1 MQQKIYLGKIAEL
14 IATINGCSISVAE
27 SFVKALCALISEEL
41 QKGHSVKIKGLG
53 TFSRSGNSIEPI
65 ALELDKEI
73 INSIN
78 LPFAFFDSVELDED
92 LTEEL
97 FEQEL
102 EQLDANNSY
111 ILHEANREENDSKLD
126 DVISEENQV
135 NSTIEEE
142 YGEDVNTANNQN
154 LINDEAN
161 QQKPQSGMAIVNEGP
176 DLNCN
181 NKQETNQDDP
191 KVNEEENIADDYYCN
206 KENRNKPNISYIF
219 TFVIALL
226 IGLIIGFFGGI
237 YTKSFIDNET
247 LTKQINEQKII
258 LDSLVSNK
266 NASAQSYDTINR
278 DTTLSNIRV
287 DSINKHNDNLN
298 IATKFQTDKVTSKR
312 YLTTMSREYYGN
324 FNFWVYIYEE
334 NKSKLGNPNAIR
346 PGTIVVIPPA
356 SKYGIDA
363 NNPQSVEIAKQ
374 KAIEIYSKYT
384 N

>member
-53 TFSRSGNSIEPI
+53 TFRRSGNSIEPI

-111 ILHEANREENDSKLD
+111 KLHEEIREENNSKLD
-126 DVISEENQV
+126 DITSEENQV

-161 QQKPQSGMAIVNEGP
+161 QQEPQSGVAIVNEEP

-206 KENRNKPNISYIF
+206 KENRNKSNISYIF

-237 YTKSFIDNET
+237 YTKGFIDNET

-266 NASAQSYDTINR
+266 NASVQSYDTINR
-278 DTTLSNIRV
+278 DTTLSNIRE
-287 DSINKHNDNLN
+287 DSINKQKDNLN

>member
-1 MQQKIYLGKIAEL
+1 MQQKIYLGKIAES
-14 IATINGCSISVAE
+14 IANINGCSTSVAE
-27 SFVKALCALISEEL
+27 SFVKALCALISDEL

-53 TFSRSGNSIEPI
+53 IFSLTGDSTNPV

-78 LPFAFFDSVELDED
+78 LPFAFFDSVELDEE

-102 EQLDANNSY
+102 KQLDVETTYN
-111 ILHEANREENDSKLD
+111 L
-126 DVISEENQV
+126 SEENTEED
-135 NSTIEEE
+135 NSNADEVTS
-142 YGEDVNTANNQN
+142 DVSNIDLIDEKDINNDA
-154 LINDEAN
+154 LIKAENDIDEVQN
-161 QQKPQSGMAIVNEGP
+161 QQDLQSNVGTVNEEV
-176 DLNCN
+176 DSCCN
-181 NKQETNQDDP
+181 NKQEVGVEDCQANMEDCISNNCE
-191 KVNEEENIADDYYCN
+191 KKDYN
-206 KENRNKPNISYIF
+206 KTNISHIF
-219 TFVIALL
+219 TFIIALL
-226 IGLIIGFFGGI
+226 IGLIMGFIGGI
-237 YTKSFIDNET
+237 YTKSFIDNDT
-247 LTKQINEQKII
+247 LIKQINEQKTI

-266 NASAQSYDTINR
+266 NVSAQSIDTVKR
-278 DTTLSNIRV
+278 DTSTSASTTRV
-287 DSINKHNDNLN
+287 DSINMVKDDLN
-298 IATKFQTDKVTSKR
+298 KETKYQTDKVTSKR

-346 PGTIVVIPPA
+346 PGTIVVIPPP

-363 NNPQSVEIAKQ
+363 NNPQSIEIAKQ

>member
-14 IATINGCSISVAE
+14 IATINGCTTNVAE

-111 ILHEANREENDSKLD
+111 KLHEEIREENNSKLD
-126 DVISEENQV
+126 DITSEENQV

-161 QQKPQSGMAIVNEGP
+161 QQEPQSGVAIVNKEP
-176 DLNCN
+176 DLKCN
-181 NKQETNQDDP
+181 NKQETNQ
-191 KVNEEENIADDYYCN
+191 
-206 KENRNKPNISYIF
+206 
-219 TFVIALL
+219 
-226 IGLIIGFFGGI
+226 
-237 YTKSFIDNET
+237 
-247 LTKQINEQKII
+247 
-258 LDSLVSNK
+258 
-266 NASAQSYDTINR
+266 
-278 DTTLSNIRV
+278 
-287 DSINKHNDNLN
+287 
-298 IATKFQTDKVTSKR
+298 
-312 YLTTMSREYYGN
+312 
-324 FNFWVYIYEE
+324 
-334 NKSKLGNPNAIR
+334 
-346 PGTIVVIPPA
+346 
-356 SKYGIDA
+356 
-363 NNPQSVEIAKQ
+363 
-374 KAIEIYSKYT
+374 
-384 N
+384 

>member
-1 MQQKIYLGKIAEL
+1 MQQKIYLGKIAES
-14 IATINGCSISVAE
+14 IANINGCSTSVAE
-27 SFVKALCALISEEL
+27 SFVKALCALISDEL

-53 TFSRSGNSIEPI
+53 IFSLTGDSTNPV

-78 LPFAFFDSVELDED
+78 LPFAFFDSVELDEE

-102 EQLDANNSY
+102 KQLDVETTYN
-111 ILHEANREENDSKLD
+111 L
-126 DVISEENQV
+126 SEENTEED
-135 NSTIEEE
+135 NSNADEVTS
-142 YGEDVNTANNQN
+142 DVSNIDLIDEKDINNDA
-154 LINDEAN
+154 LIKAENDIDEVQN
-161 QQKPQSGMAIVNEGP
+161 QQDLQSNVGTVNEEV
-176 DLNCN
+176 DSCCN
-181 NKQETNQDDP
+181 NKQEVGVEDCQANMEDCISNNC
-191 KVNEEENIADDYYCN
+191 KKKDYN
-206 KENRNKPNISYIF
+206 KTNISHIF
-219 TFVIALL
+219 TFIIALL
-226 IGLIIGFFGGI
+226 IGLIMGFIGGI
-237 YTKSFIDNET
+237 YTKSFIDNDT
-247 LTKQINEQKII
+247 LIKQINEQKTI

-266 NASAQSYDTINR
+266 NVSAQSIDTVKR
-278 DTTLSNIRV
+278 DTSTSASTTRV
-287 DSINKHNDNLN
+287 DSINMVKDDLN
-298 IATKFQTDKVTSKR
+298 KETKYQTDKVTSKR

-346 PGTIVVIPPA
+346 PGTIVVIPPP

-363 NNPQSVEIAKQ
+363 NNPQSIEIAKQ

>member
-111 ILHEANREENDSKLD
+111 KLHEEIREENNSKLD
-126 DVISEENQV
+126 DITSEENQV

-154 LINDEAN
+154 
-161 QQKPQSGMAIVNEGP
+161 
-176 DLNCN
+176 
-181 NKQETNQDDP
+181 
-191 KVNEEENIADDYYCN
+191 
-206 KENRNKPNISYIF
+206 
-219 TFVIALL
+219 
-226 IGLIIGFFGGI
+226 
-237 YTKSFIDNET
+237 
-247 LTKQINEQKII
+247 
-258 LDSLVSNK
+258 
-266 NASAQSYDTINR
+266 
-278 DTTLSNIRV
+278 
-287 DSINKHNDNLN
+287 
-298 IATKFQTDKVTSKR
+298 
-312 YLTTMSREYYGN
+312 
-324 FNFWVYIYEE
+324 
-334 NKSKLGNPNAIR
+334 
-346 PGTIVVIPPA
+346 
-356 SKYGIDA
+356 
-363 NNPQSVEIAKQ
+363 
-374 KAIEIYSKYT
+374 
-384 N
+384 